1 MEVKLVNNILKA
13 NDLLA
18 DANRR
23 TFAARG
29 VMVVNLLSSP
39 GSGKTTLLER
49 TAAGLAGRLGM
60 AVIEG
65 DLFTT
70 RDAERIERQGLPVVQ
85 INTQGGCHLDAGMVA
100 SALSE
105 LKLEGKDLL
114 FIENVGNLV
123 CPAGYDLGENLRV
136 VVLSVAE
143 GNDKPVKY
151 PAAFRGSQAVVLN
164 KIDLLPYTDFDVD
177 DFLAD
182 VRGINPALEVFPLSA
197 RTGQGMEEWF
207 NWVEAQVKRR
217 RRAV

>member
-1 MEVKLVNNILKA
+1 MEVKLLSNILKA

-23 TFAARG
+23 TFGARG
-29 VMVVNLLSSP
+29 VMVLNLLSSP

-85 INTQGGCHLDAGMVA
+85 INTQGGCHLDAGMVS
-100 SALSE
+100 SALSD

-123 CPAGYDLGENLRV
+123 CPAGYDLGEDLRV

-143 GNDKPVKY
+143 GNDKPAKY

-164 KIDLLPYTDFDVD
+164 KTDLLPYTDFDVEE
-177 DFLAD
+177 FLAD

-197 RTGQGMEEWF
+197 RTGQGTEAWF